1 MDSFNR
7 RSDTAED
14 TVSNVEDRLIENT
27 QIESDRRN
35 NVCMYFH

>member
-14 TVSNVEDRLIENT
+14 TISNVEDRLVENT
-27 QIESDRRN
+27 QMVIN
-35 NVCMYFH
+35 IT